1 MKLSNMFKK
10 EKKAT
15 TVKIETVSKT
25 QLEKVIGGGGPSV
38 NVAVNPLIEIDA
50 QSADS
55 IKAGHYAV
63 SN

>member
-10 EKKAT
+10 EKKVAA
-15 TVKIETVSKT
+15 VKIEAVSKT
-25 QLEKVIGGGGPSV
+25 QLEKVIGGGGPSF
-38 NVAVNPLIEIDA
+38 NVAVNPLIEVDTQA
-50 QSADS
+50 TDS